1 MIQDIIVEVLRDYV
15 EFEDDSLSDQT
26 DLIKDLKLS
35 SYDRI
40 SLLGDLE
47 RRLGLEVP
55 EERISQLVT
64 LGDVA
69 QLLNELQI

>member
-1 MIQDIIVEVLRDYV
+1 MIQDIIIEVLRDYV
-15 EFEDDSLSDQT
+15 EFEDDSLNDQT

>member
-1 MIQDIIVEVLRDYV
+1 MIQDIIIEVLRDYV
-15 EFEDDSLSDQT
+15 EFDDDSLNDQT